1 MAVSAQFNASQNGVG
16 SYSSNEINLL
26 LCRICGKSKE
36 DNKQDIFC
44 DIFGT
49 QGDKCKLQEKLKFCF
64 TPQVTFISITNVTL
78 TH

>member
-1 MAVSAQFNASQNGVG
+1 MAVSAQFNASQNGGVG
-16 SYSSNEINLL
+16 SSEILI

-36 DNKQDIFC
+36 YNNKQDIFC

-64 TPQVTFISITNVTL
+64 TPQVTL
-78 TH
+78 